1 MTVVEFILIILG
13 IIIVAPIVVYLCMK
27 LGTVGF
33 YRGKEAI
40 RRENDFSVSD
50 NNNNNN
56 EN

>member
-1 MTVVEFILIILG
+1 MFDKILFAIG
-13 IIIVAPIVVYLCMK
+13 IIIVAPILAFLCMK

-40 RRENDFSVSD
+40 KKENEVSENNGND
-50 NNNNNN
+50 NSEI

>member
-1 MTVVEFILIILG
+1 MTVVKGIFIILG
-13 IIIVAPIVVYLCMK
+13 IIFVVPTLAFLVMK
-27 LGTVGF
+27 WGSVGF

-50 NNNNNN
+50 NNNNN